1 MARRLIGLD
10 VGTNA
15 VTLAEVSPG
24 TPPRLERFGQV
35 ALPPDAMREGEVVDD
50 RALIDAI
57 SRLRAEVDVKKA
69 PVRLGLS
76 SPRAVVRQVEMPAM
90 SRDDFAGA
98 LKYQAADLIPI
109 PMDEAVLDFA
119 ILDNHHGPDGEA
131 LMTVLLVAAHEAP
144 TARLAAAV
152 ESAGFSVAA
161 VDLLPLALIRA
172 LAHPAPPA
180 EGEANAD
187 NQGAEG
193 IVSFGGG
200 VTAIAVHENGTP
212 RFVRVLGTGGR
223 ELTDAIAV
231 ELNMPTESAEA
242 LKRQLAQG
250 GGDELVA
257 RARSAIERPLA
268 MLLDDVRSSLDYYR
282 NQPGATRLLRVVVTG
297 GASQLPGLADRL
309 GTLVGLPIEHA
320 TPRAQLAIGDIR
332 FPESEYP
339 RLDPYL
345 PASVGLALGG
355 AGVGTVVDLAPRKG
369 KRSRGDSDGGS
380 LLKPALAVAAGLIVV
395 LGIPTF
401 MAQKSLA
408 DKKDERTAVQHKNED
423 MRTEIASKA
432 DIQAAKAQVDTLD
445 AQVTGLLSND
455 VSWPHFLQDLS
466 KTMPDGVWLTSF
478 QAQVDQPV
486 VAPPAPPPSES
497 TDSSSES
504 TTTTTAPAAAPT
516 ATVVAPAAL
525 GGTVTFSAS
534 GNSYS
539 DVSAWL
545 RTIGDPAVFPALN
558 ALWVSD
564 ASQATGTAGQATF
577 VNFTSNAHLTD
588 AARSHRLE
596 NFRGVQ

>member
-1 MARRLIGLD
+1 
-10 VGTNA
+10 
-15 VTLAEVSPG
+15 
-24 TPPRLERFGQV
+24 
-35 ALPPDAMREGEVVDD
+35 
-50 RALIDAI
+50 
-57 SRLRAEVDVKKA
+57 
-69 PVRLGLS
+69 
-76 SPRAVVRQVEMPAM
+76 
-90 SRDDFAGA
+90 
-98 LKYQAADLIPI
+98 
-109 PMDEAVLDFA
+109 
-119 ILDNHHGPDGEA
+119 
-131 LMTVLLVAAHEAP
+131 
-144 TARLAAAV
+144 
-152 ESAGFSVAA
+152 
-161 VDLLPLALIRA
+161 
-172 LAHPAPPA
+172 
-180 EGEANAD
+180 
-187 NQGAEG
+187 
-193 IVSFGGG
+193 
-200 VTAIAVHENGTP
+200 
-212 RFVRVLGTGGR
+212 
-223 ELTDAIAV
+223 
-231 ELNMPTESAEA
+231 
-242 LKRQLAQG
+242 
-250 GGDELVA
+250 
-257 RARSAIERPLA
+257 
-268 MLLDDVRSSLDYYR
+268 
-282 NQPGATRLLRVVVTG
+282 
-297 GASQLPGLADRL
+297 
-309 GTLVGLPIEHA
+309 
-320 TPRAQLAIGDIR
+320 
-332 FPESEYP
+332 
-339 RLDPYL
+339 
-345 PASVGLALGG
+345 
-355 AGVGTVVDLAPRKG
+355 
-369 KRSRGDSDGGS
+369 
-380 LLKPALAVAAGLIVV
+380 
-395 LGIPTF
+395 
-401 MAQKSLA
+401 
-408 DKKDERTAVQHKNED
+408 